1 MGHKVVD
8 DYIDLLESGE
18 YKELVKRYL
27 LEYYDPLYMHS
38 VEKYK
43 YNKVINFNDTEEAL
57 EDVIDLYESILEGEN
72 EC

>member
-1 MGHKVVD
+1 
-8 DYIDLLESGE
+8 
-18 YKELVKRYL
+18 
-27 LEYYDPLYMHS
+27 MHS

-43 YNKVINFNDTEEAL
+43 YDKIINFNDTQKAL

>member
-1 MGHKVVD
+1 
-8 DYIDLLESGE
+8 
-18 YKELVKRYL
+18 
-27 LEYYDPLYMHS
+27 MHS